1 MSLFIGGIIL
11 QYYIIAMNGTCSPF
25 YNGLSLIG
33 VTVGQSGNGT
43 WNSNSANYAY
53 NWTCTTTNSA
63 NANTIL
69 SPTLSASV
77 LSVVGIIAIGGIL
90 LTEFISW

>member
-25 YNGLSLIG
+25 YNGLSLVG
-33 VTVGQSGNGT
+33 VTVGSG
-43 WNSNSANYAY
+43 
-53 NWTCTTTNSA
+53 TCSTTGAT
-63 NANTIL
+63 NANTIT
-69 SPTLSASV
+69 STTLSASV

-90 LTEFISW
+90 LTEFVSW